1 MDWTDFVFPAKH
13 VMDAIGSGVKDLAA
27 HGKVT
32 TNLHTPNSANLDIGK
47 MAQDQAN
54 KDRPDMAGVSNH
66 QLSGAGGQSQTPCP
80 TCGK

>member
-13 VMDAIGSGVKDLAA
+13 VMDKIGEGVKDLAA

-47 MAQDQAN
+47 MAQDQAD
-54 KDRPDMAGVSNH
+54 KERPQFKA
-66 QLSGAGGQSQTPCP
+66 AGQSQSATCP